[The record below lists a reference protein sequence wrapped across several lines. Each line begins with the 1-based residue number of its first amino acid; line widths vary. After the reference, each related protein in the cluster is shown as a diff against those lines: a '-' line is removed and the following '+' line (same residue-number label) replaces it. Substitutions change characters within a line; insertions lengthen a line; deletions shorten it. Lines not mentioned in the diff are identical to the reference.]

1 MLLATA
7 GCGGSDSESLTAD
20 AYRDRAN
27 AICKGLNDANEKAFK
42 DIDTDDQSAV
52 IRATEDIGRRTAKA
66 LEDLDELEGPAES
79 EAAIDRILATGKALG
94 EVNTRRTTALASGDK
109 DVVDQT
115 QAEVSRLTEQAATAA
130 RGAGLDDCA

>member
-42 DIDTDDQSAV
+42 DIDTDDQPAL
-52 IRATEDIGRRTAKA
+52 IRATEDIGKRTAKA
-66 LEDLDELEGPAES
+66 LEDLDALEGPAES

-115 QAEVSRLTEQAATAA
+115 LAEVSRLTEQAATAA
-130 RGAGLDDCA
+130 RGPGLDDCA